1 MSKKKSQVLE
11 DVALVK
17 IIEDLDVRSQNILK
31 SVLPQK
37 TVTLTTVLEEDKDFL
52 YRPIQ
57 VRCEIEYQKNHSH
70 HNNNTNSMI
79 VENGENK
86 EEKEGNEKSKKR
98 KLELNNS
105 SVTISLEGEK
115 KHNNQVNSNPIIV
128 STLNK
133 VKLEII
139 EFIDSITTLKI
150 WVHMHVPKIE
160 DGNNFGVAVQEEVLQ
175 ELGRCEDFTVQS
187 LAITTKYFLSRAK
200 IVAKC
205 LKYPGIQDFE
215 ESVHQLDEKTY
226 IELLTIM
233 RDLRNN
239 YAIVYD
245 FVQKNKDKI
254 LCPRSSY
261 TGSMF

>member
-1 MSKKKSQVLE
+1 MSKKKSQVQE

-37 TVTLTTVLEEDKDFL
+37 TVTLSTILEDDKDFL
-52 YRPIQ
+52 YKPIQ
-57 VRCEIEYQKNHSH
+57 VRCEIDYQKNH
-70 HNNNTNSMI
+70 
-79 VENGENK
+79 NGMNIEING
-86 EEKEGNEKSKKR
+86 EKEGNEKSKKR
-98 KLELNNS
+98 KLELNA
-105 SVTISLEGEK
+105 SVTISEGEPPLK
-115 KHNNQVNSNPIIV
+115 KHENQVDCNPILV

-187 LAITTKYFLSRAK
+187 LAITTKYFLTRAK

-215 ESVHQLDEKTY
+215 ETVHQLDEKTY

>member
-1 MSKKKSQVLE
+1 MSKKKSQVVVE

-17 IIEDLDVRSQNILK
+17 IIEDLDVRSQHILK
-31 SVLPQK
+31 VVLPQK
-37 TVTLTTVLEEDKDFL
+37 TVALTTVLEEDKEF
-52 YRPIQ
+52 RFKPIQ
-57 VRCEIEYQKNHSH
+57 VRCEIDYQKNH
-70 HNNNTNSMI
+70 NNGMT
-79 VENGENK
+79 VEMNGEK
-86 EEKEGNEKSKKR
+86 DANEKSKKR
-98 KLELNNS
+98 KLELNNNS
-105 SVTISLEGEK
+105 IQITEGEPPLK
-115 KHNNQVNSNPIIV
+115 KLETQVDSNPILV

-187 LAITTKYFLSRAK
+187 LAITTKYFLTRAK

-215 ESVHQLDEKTY
+215 ETVHQLDEKTY

>member
-1 MSKKKSQVLE
+1 MSKKKSQVVVE

-17 IIEDLDVRSQNILK
+17 IIEDLDVRSQHILK
-31 SVLPQK
+31 VVLPQK
-37 TVTLTTVLEEDKDFL
+37 TVALTTVLEEDKEF
-52 YRPIQ
+52 RFKPIQ
-57 VRCEIEYQKNHSH
+57 VRCEIDYQKNH
-70 HNNNTNSMI
+70 NNGMN
-79 VENGENK
+79 VENGEK
-86 EEKEGNEKSKKR
+86 DTNEKSKKR
-98 KLELNNS
+98 KLELNNNS
-105 SVTISLEGEK
+105 IQITEGEPPLK
-115 KHNNQVNSNPIIV
+115 KLETQVDSNPILV

-187 LAITTKYFLSRAK
+187 LAITTKYFLTRAK

>member
-1 MSKKKSQVLE
+1 M
-11 DVALVK
+11 
-17 IIEDLDVRSQNILK
+17 RN
-31 SVLPQK
+31 
-37 TVTLTTVLEEDKDFL
+37 
-52 YRPIQ
+52 R
-57 VRCEIEYQKNHSH
+57 
-70 HNNNTNSMI
+70 
-79 VENGENK
+79 
-86 EEKEGNEKSKKR
+86 KKR
-98 KLELNNS
+98 KLELNT
-105 SVTISLEGEK
+105 SVTISEGEPPLK
-115 KHNNQVNSNPIIV
+115 KHENQVDCNPILV

-187 LAITTKYFLSRAK
+187 LAITTKYFLTRAK

-215 ESVHQLDEKTY
+215 ETVHQLDEKTY

>member
-1 MSKKKSQVLE
+1 MSKKKSQVVVE

-17 IIEDLDVRSQNILK
+17 IIEDLDVRSQHILK
-31 SVLPQK
+31 VVLPQK
-37 TVTLTTVLEEDKDFL
+37 TVALTTVLEEDKEF
-52 YRPIQ
+52 RFKPIQ
-57 VRCEIEYQKNHSH
+57 VRCEIDYQKI
-70 HNNNTNSMI
+70 HNNGMN
-79 VENGENK
+79 VENGEK
-86 EEKEGNEKSKKR
+86 DTNEKSKKR
-98 KLELNNS
+98 KLELNNNS
-105 SVTISLEGEK
+105 IQINEGEPPLK
-115 KHNNQVNSNPIIV
+115 KLETQVDSNPILV

-187 LAITTKYFLSRAK
+187 LAITTKYFLTRAK
-200 IVAKC
+200 VVAKC

-215 ESVHQLDEKTY
+215 ETVHQLDEKTY

>member
-1 MSKKKSQVLE
+1 VTTARMSKKKSQVQE

-37 TVTLTTVLEEDKDFL
+37 TVTLTTLLEDDQDFL
-52 YRPIQ
+52 YKPIQ
-57 VRCEIEYQKNHSH
+57 VRCEIDYQKNHI
-70 HNNNTNSMI
+70 NDMNIEMN
-79 VENGENK
+79 

-98 KLELNNS
+98 KLELNA
-105 SVTISLEGEK
+105 SVTITEGEPPLK
-115 KHNNQVNSNPIIV
+115 KHENQVDCNPILV

-187 LAITTKYFLSRAK
+187 LAITTKYFLTRAK

-215 ESVHQLDEKTY
+215 ETVHQLDEKTY